1 MSKKSKSAKITRIS
15 AQSRTNPGSSPKSK
29 PEITEA
35 EIVNPTGQLND
46 KVVTDPDDLAEAKKI
61 PDDPTESKKGQND
74 DTETQKIQNDN
85 AKDAKTTDT
94 KSVQKSA
101 DAKTTK
107 DGKISKADKAGDKSE
122 KPLKEVFILAR
133 PFVALGRYLRD
144 SWRELRQVRWPNRKA
159 TWKMTLAVLA
169 YCAVF
174 ILLVTLLD
182 IFFTFIFKLILGQ

>member
-61 PDDPTESKKGQND
+61 PDDSAESKKG
-74 DTETQKIQNDN
+74 QNDN

-94 KSVQKSA
+94 KSVQKPA
-101 DAKTTK
+101 DAKTAK
-107 DGKISKADKAGDKSE
+107 DSKTSKADKDTQKSEGDKSE

-182 IFFTFIFKLILGQ
+182 IFFTFIFKLILG